1 MCAQRRN
8 VRGDPLLTH
17 GARVGD
23 ALRCAE
29 AKVEAGLSGVEIEIP
44 SSTAARVIAETTLGS
59 VDVGDGFTKREGSFL
74 TEGALSGNGPVLT
87 IRAGVRLGSLQLRTR

>member
-1 MCAQRRN
+1 LCAQRRN
-8 VRGDPLLTH
+8 VRGDPPLTH

-74 TEGALSGNGPVLT
+74 TEVAL
-87 IRAGVRLGSLQLRTR
+87 RASVNRRVSYVSSDDTKAFLSY